1 MRNESRK
8 IGNKIPEWQ
17 VRFFAYSVFISDKIR
32 SFLKKKNMT
41 TNELADKVG
50 FSREKAKRML
60 SGSYDFSVEEM
71 AKLDL
76 LFSGHY
82 DLYEKKLLTEK
93 VID

>member
-8 IGNKIPEWQ
+8 IENKIPEWQ
-17 VRFFAYSVFISDKIR
+17 VRVFAYSVFIADKIR
-32 SFLKKKNMT
+32 SFLKKKNIT

-71 AKLDL
+71 TKLDL

-93 VID
+93 IID